1 MKIRPIHLGLAI
13 AAALT
18 FTLWISGQHRQAA
31 ATRALM
37 EPAAPIASTAADPNA
52 ALASTPEARTY
63 RSRQVFEQEMRAF
76 MREAKNLDEDKRIAR
91 ARAMNRE
98 IDQREKNLELS
109 AGEAMM
115 LRVGLIQAAIENESE
130 RVKQVQAIV
139 RRYRE
144 QSAARQ
150 RAFLAQQ
157 QRDEQFQ
164 TYKAREAQIV
174 SEVLA
179 MTSYP
184 GGMSRDDYLRI
195 RLQEAR
201 QVIYGAQRPPP
212 TP

>member
-13 AAALT
+13 AAVLT
-18 FTLWISGQHRQAA
+18 FTLWLSGQQRQAA
-31 ATRALM
+31 ATRALV
-37 EPAAPIASTAADPNA
+37 EPATPVIAASDPNA
-52 ALASTPEARTY
+52 ALAATPEARAY
-63 RSRQVFEQEMRAF
+63 RSRQAFEQEMRAF
-76 MREAKNLDEDKRIAR
+76 MRDAKNIAEDRRIAR
-91 ARAMNRE
+91 ARALNRE
-98 IDQREKNLELS
+98 IDQREQTRELS

-130 RVKQVQAIV
+130 RVQEVQSIV
-139 RRYRE
+139 SRYRE
-144 QSAARQ
+144 QTAARQ

-157 QRDEQFQ
+157 QRDTQFQ

-184 GGMSRDDYLRI
+184 GGMARDDYLRI

-201 QVIYGAQRPPP
+201 EAIYGAQSRPP

>member
-13 AAALT
+13 AAVLT
-18 FTLWISGQHRQAA
+18 FTLWLSGQQRQAA
-31 ATRALM
+31 ATRALV
-37 EPAAPIASTAADPNA
+37 EPATPVIAAPDPNA
-52 ALASTPEARTY
+52 ALASTPEARAY
-63 RSRQVFEQEMRAF
+63 RSRQAFEQEMRAF
-76 MREAKNLDEDKRIAR
+76 MRDAKNITEDRRIAR
-91 ARAMNRE
+91 ARALNRE
-98 IDQREKNLELS
+98 IDQREQTRELS

-130 RVKQVQAIV
+130 RVLQVQTIV
-139 RRYRE
+139 SRYRE
-144 QSAARQ
+144 QTAVRQ

-157 QRDEQFQ
+157 QRDTQFQ

-184 GGMSRDDYLRI
+184 GGMTRDDYLRI

-201 QVIYGAQRPPP
+201 EAIYSAQSRPP

>member
-13 AAALT
+13 AAVLT
-18 FTLWISGQHRQAA
+18 FTLWLSGQQRQAA
-31 ATRALM
+31 ATRALV
-37 EPAAPIASTAADPNA
+37 EPATPVIAASDPNA
-52 ALASTPEARTY
+52 ALAATPEARAY
-63 RSRQVFEQEMRAF
+63 RSRQAFEQEMRAF
-76 MREAKNLDEDKRIAR
+76 MRDAKNIAEDRRIAR
-91 ARAMNRE
+91 ARALNRE
-98 IDQREKNLELS
+98 IDQREQTRELS

-130 RVKQVQAIV
+130 RVQEVQSIV
-139 RRYRE
+139 SRYRE
-144 QSAARQ
+144 QTAARQ

-157 QRDEQFQ
+157 QRDTQFQ

-174 SEVLA
+174 SEVLT

-184 GGMSRDDYLRI
+184 GGMARDDYLRI

-201 QVIYGAQRPPP
+201 EAIYGAQSRPP